1 MQATELKVLQEQ
13 LKQQQQLCEQAALR
27 LGLPGRPAL
36 EELHK
41 LRLQVPVVRTP
52 SACLIIE
59 GAA

>member
-1 MQATELKVLQEQ
+1 MLQEQ